1 MLTSFDKDEIM
12 GASNFIRHFLL
23 LASLCIVLL
32 SAAKAAE
39 KVVYVYN
46 WSDYISEEA
55 IAGFTQQTGIRVI
68 YDVYDSNEVLEAKL
82 LAGKSGYDLV
92 FAAARP
98 YTARQVQA
106 KLLRPLDKSKLPNL
120 KNINVPLLASLQD
133 VDPGNQFAVPYM
145 WGTTGLGVNVNKVRA
160 ALGKNVA
167 LDSWQ
172 LMFDPA
178 NAAKLKGCGI
188 SLLDDEAEGLG
199 AIMVALGKT
208 PQSSAPADLSA
219 AAKLVA
225 AIRPNVRY
233 FHSSRYISDLATG
246 DTCLA
251 MGYSGDILQ
260 AQARAIEAKNGV
272 NIRYIIP
279 KEGAIRWMDLMLIP
293 RDARHAEEAHAL
305 INYLLTPAVIAQI
318 SGEIGYANPNDAAK
332 ALMDPALLADP
343 GVYPPASIKLV
354 DNALIAAADKRRRV
368 RAWTNMKAGRQAE

>member
-1 MLTSFDKDEIM
+1 M
-12 GASNFIRHFLL
+12 GASSTLRHFLL
-23 LASLCIVLL
+23 LTSFCTAVTST
-32 SAAKAAE
+32 AGAAE
-39 KVVYVYN
+39 KVVNVYN
-46 WSDYISEEA
+46 WSDYISEAA
-55 IAGFTQQTGIRVI
+55 ITGFTQQTGIRVV

-98 YTARQVQA
+98 YAARQVQA
-106 KLLRPLDKSKLPNL
+106 KLLRPLDKAKLPNL
-120 KNINVPLLASLQD
+120 KNINVQLMASLKD
-133 VDPGNQFAVPYM
+133 VDPGGLFAVPYM
-145 WGTTGLGVNVNKVRA
+145 WGTTGLGINVDKVNA

-178 NAAKLKGCGI
+178 NAAKLNSCGI

-199 AIMVALGKT
+199 AIMVALGKA

-233 FHSSRYISDLATG
+233 FHSSRYISDLASG

-260 AQARAIEAKNGV
+260 AKARAIEAKNGV

-305 INYLLTPAVIAQI
+305 INYLLTASVIAQI

-343 GVYPPASIKLV
+343 GVYPPANIKLV
-354 DNALIAAADKRRRV
+354 DNALIEAADKRRRV
-368 RAWTNMKAGRQAE
+368 RAWTNMKAGR